1 MTELGLDSKESG
13 GRTFTLH
20 RALLLQPL
28 PQPPTSMKQT
38 LWSHCADQSTEAQ
51 SLETG
56 SRLRG
61 LHGTETLQ
69 LVALPTSVQ
78 PKSSGADDFHPQSLG
93 GSDIITVMASVLQ
106 AEHRGS
112 ECMEQGDRD
121 WSGHWSGCKGGRQW
135 GRGRPVPGGQPL
147 RGVSRLWTYF

>member
-1 MTELGLDSKESG
+1 
-13 GRTFTLH
+13 
-20 RALLLQPL
+20 
-28 PQPPTSMKQT
+28 MKQT

-112 ECMEQGDRD
+112 QSAWSRETGTGLGTGVGAGEGD
-121 WSGHWSGCKGGRQW
+121 SGEGAGRFRV
-135 GRGRPVPGGQPL
+135 GSPSEVFPGFGL
-147 RGVSRLWTYF
+147 ISETSWR